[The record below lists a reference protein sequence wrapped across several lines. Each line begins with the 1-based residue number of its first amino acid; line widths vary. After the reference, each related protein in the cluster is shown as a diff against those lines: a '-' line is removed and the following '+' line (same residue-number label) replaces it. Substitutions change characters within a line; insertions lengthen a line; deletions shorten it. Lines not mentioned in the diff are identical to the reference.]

1 MIPAQPIVF
10 AETGGVIGSAG
21 AGDLARIKASGYA
34 TKNRVEQLWVQL
46 ETERSSWTPHWRDL
60 ADFILPR
67 RVRFNVTD
75 RNRGDKRNQKI
86 INNTATLAARTL
98 RSGMTAGL
106 TSPAR
111 PWFKLSLFEADLL
124 DNDEVKYWL
133 DDVTRRMNAV
143 MSRSNLY
150 NCLPIGYGDIGVFGT
165 AAMSVLEDDEKV
177 FRCGNPP
184 IGSYVLSNNERG
196 IVDVFGREC
205 EMTVRQ
211 IVMRFAKTR
220 EKSGSLVWDNISSTV
235 KTAWERDQFEM
246 AIPVKH
252 FVMPNEMYDPY
263 ALEPKF
269 KKFRS
274 VYYEDGSQ
282 IDKFLSE
289 SGYDEFPILAFRWD
303 VLGEDAYGTSPGM
316 DALGDSKALQTL
328 ERRKAQADEKKV
340 NPPMT
345 GPSSLRNQKATL
357 LAGDVTYVDVR
368 EGQQGFR
375 PAHETNFSTKEAVLD
390 IEKHQQ
396 RIQRAFYEDLFLMLT
411 LSDRREMTARE
422 VQERHEE
429 KLVMLGPVMERLNDE
444 LLDPMIDRVFAIMDR
459 RGMIPPPPSVLQGG
473 SPLKVEYVSLMAQA
487 QKMVNIAGMERFATF
502 VTNLAAIDPAV
513 TIKAN
518 TDYMIEDYAD
528 ALSQPP
534 RVLRTDEEVAAIREE
549 QRRMAAAQQRAENAK
564 NLSGAVKGLATAPM
578 DQDNALKR
586 LVDNAAAEEV

>member
-124 DNDEVKYWL
+124 NNDEVKFWL

-150 NCLPIGYGDIGVFGT
+150 NCLPVGYGDIGVFGT

-220 EKSGSLVWDNISSTV
+220 EKSGSLVWDNISPTV
-235 KTAWERDQFEM
+235 RTAWERDQFEM